1 MNFGEAFIELH
12 DLDGDALIINAIQVN
27 HVTQLK
33 AAGRNITVISTSSR
47 DDIKVKESYETV
59 RTRLY
64 GC

>member
-1 MNFGEAFIELH
+1 MKFGEVFIELH
-12 DLDGDALIINAIQVN
+12 DLDGDAVIINAMQVN

-59 RTRLY
+59 RIRLY